1 MDPFHLAQIVQK
13 KLASIWELAHYRPR
27 VSQKKTDFLK
37 GLSPAEQQ
45 AVKELSKALGIKV
58 MNRSPQKC

>member
-1 MDPFHLAQIVQK
+1 
-13 KLASIWELAHYRPR
+13 

-45 AVKELSKALGIKV
+45 ALKELSKALGIKFMDRPPKSV
-58 MNRSPQKC
+58 DLVVSHHG